1 MINYAF
7 KIDLRPMNF
16 RFIYLV
22 SGLFLSILVA
32 CSTDRNTLVNR
43 TYHGTTARY
52 NGYFNAN
59 ELLTQA
65 VKTYRSSAKENY
77 YEILPI
83 DALPSAEDVV
93 GMYPAIDTA
102 ISKSTKVITRHSM
115 PSADKPSRKKDEHNR
130 WIDENWLMIGM
141 AKYYRRD
148 YIDAEKNFEY
158 VRKFFAEDPSNYIAS
173 LWMAKAQIETGR
185 LTDATLN
192 LKNIDKAILE
202 QEAEA
207 ENKKSEEKS
216 KKSASA
222 KKEKKKPEFPKKLRL
237 ELDKTKAALALAK
250 NDHKEAILQ
259 LETALTHTKKSAELA
274 RIHFILAQLNAK
286 TGSNEKAKFHYSKVL
301 KYNAPFEMSFN
312 ARISRAFMGGDGKI
326 KKELNK
332 MLRDEKNSEFKDQ
345 IYYALADISFQ
356 ESNKP
361 EGISYLHR
369 SVFYST
375 VNKRQ
380 KGQSY
385 ERLGDLSFADRDY
398 VKAQKYYDSCAKVIP
413 ENYPNAL
420 GIKNKADKLHDL
432 VVAVETAYYED
443 SVQRIAQL
451 SPEDREKFAEKLIK
465 QIRED
470 EARKKRE
477 DEARLRELQSQ
488 QTVFNEN
495 QGGNKWYWNNARTRG
510 DGFNEFRKQWG
521 SRENEDNWRRSDKIV
536 DATQIVDPNDS
547 IPADS
552 LLANAPKDTLSVES
566 LLANLP
572 FGDSAM
578 AASNERLLGAY
589 YDAGIIY
596 KEQLNET
603 AYAKTQFQN
612 VMDRNAQS
620 DYKLMAAYQLYK
632 LYAGTDDAQAN
643 QNKDYILAN
652 YPNSD
657 YANYLRDP
665 DYFVKRKEMEQLAEQ
680 EYVVVLDRYNRG
692 LYYPVISKADLVI
705 DGEKT
710 NPFRSKYMLLK
721 ALSLGQLNED
731 KQTMLPVLD
740 LVIAEYPAT
749 PEEAKAKELI
759 GIIKNGYSKN
769 IEADFSNKSIY
780 SYFEKDELWVMIFLD
795 PKESSSTAKTKV
807 ADFNKE
813 FFSKGKLNTSSKLYG
828 ENNQSI
834 IIVKPFDETSA
845 GEYVRTFKKTRK
857 YLLDLQDAKILYISQ
872 ENMKIL
878 FETKKLVEYEAF
890 FEEYY

>member
-1 MINYAF
+1 
-7 KIDLRPMNF
+7 MNF

-22 SGLFLSILVA
+22 SGFILSILVA

-65 VKTYRSSAKENY
+65 VKTYRASAKENY
-77 YEILPI
+77 YEILPV
-83 DALPSAEDVV
+83 DALPSEEDVK

-115 PSADKPSRKKDEHNR
+115 PSADKPSKKKEEHNH

-148 YIDAEKNFEY
+148 YIDAQKNFEY
-158 VRKFFAEDPSNYIAS
+158 VRKFYADDPSNYVAS
-173 LWMAKAQIETGR
+173 LWMAKAQIESGS

-192 LKNIDKAILE
+192 LKNIDKAIEE
-202 QEAEA
+202 QKSEAED
-207 ENKKSEEKS
+207 KSESGSKRSKS
-216 KKSASA
+216 SSSKA
-222 KKEKKKPEFPKKLRL
+222 EKKKPEFPKKMQL
-237 ELDKTKAALALAK
+237 ELDKTKASLALAK
-250 NDHKEAILQ
+250 SDYKEAILQ
-259 LETALTHTKKSAELA
+259 LEAALTHTKKSAELA

-286 TGSNEKAKFHYSKVL
+286 TGSNEKAKYHYGKVL

-326 KKELNK
+326 KKELNR

-345 IYYALADISFQ
+345 IYYALADIAFQ
-356 ESNKP
+356 ESNK
-361 EGISYLHR
+361 EQGISYLHR
-369 SVFYST
+369 SAFYST
-375 VNKRQ
+375 TNKRQ

-385 ERLGDLSFADRDY
+385 ERLGDVSFADRDY
-398 VKAQKYYDSCAKVIP
+398 VKAQKYYDSCARVIP
-413 ENYPNAL
+413 ENYPNAA

-465 QIRED
+465 QIHEE

-477 DEARLRELQSQ
+477 DEARMRELQSQ
-488 QTVFNEN
+488 QAVFNET
-495 QGGNKWYWNNARTRG
+495 QSGNKWYWNNARTRAE
-510 DGFNEFRKQWG
+510 GFNEFRKQWG
-521 SRENEDNWRRSDKIV
+521 ARENEDDWRRSEKIV
-536 DATQIVDPNDS
+536 AANQLPNPSDS
-547 IPADS
+547 IPSDS
-552 LLANAPKDTLSVES
+552 LQAEKAPDTLSVES

-572 FGDSAM
+572 FGDSAI

-596 KEQLNET
+596 KEQLNEPVF
-603 AYAKTQFQN
+603 AKTQFQN
-612 VMDRNAQS
+612 VLDRNVKS
-620 DYKLMAAYQLYK
+620 DYNLMSSYQLYK
-632 LYAGTDDAQAN
+632 LHEGTNEALATE
-643 QNKDYILAN
+643 NKNYILAN

-665 DYFVKRKEMEQLAEQ
+665 DYFVKRKEMEKLAEQ

-705 DGEKT
+705 EGEKE

-721 ALSLGQLNED
+721 ALSFGQLNED
-731 KQTMLPVLD
+731 KQTMVPVLEQ
-740 LVIAEYPAT
+740 VIAEYPAT
-749 PEEAKAKELI
+749 SEEAKAKELM
-759 GIIKNGYSKN
+759 GIIKNGYSVN
-769 IEADFSNKSIY
+769 IEADFSKKSMY
-780 SYFEKDELWVMIFLD
+780 NYHEKDELWMMIFLD
-795 PKESSSTAKTKV
+795 PNESSSTAKTKV

-813 FFSKGKLNTSSKLYG
+813 FFSKERLNTSSKIFSD
-828 ENNQSI
+828 NQSI
-834 IIVKPFDETSA
+834 VVVKPFDETTA
-845 GEYVRTFKKTRK
+845 GDYVRTFKKTRK
-857 YLLDLQDAKILYISQ
+857 HLLDLQNAKILYISQ
-872 ENMKIL
+872 ENMKVL